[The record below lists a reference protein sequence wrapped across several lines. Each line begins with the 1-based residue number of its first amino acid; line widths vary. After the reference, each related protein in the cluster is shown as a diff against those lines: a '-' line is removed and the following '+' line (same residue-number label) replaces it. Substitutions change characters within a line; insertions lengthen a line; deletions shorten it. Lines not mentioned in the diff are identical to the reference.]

1 MKMNNIL
8 KNILAVLVLSGMLV
22 SCNFEEKGLEEDNKQ
37 PQMSEDVLQG
47 QLLVRFDQSVSKLL
61 SQAGLTKS
69 AATKSGVTSVDQ
81 VLSILEGCSLE
92 RVFPVDSRTEDKAVK
107 SGLDLWYIVRFS
119 EDIPV
124 DQVAAKLAPLGE
136 VSRVEYNR
144 AIRKAYD
151 GKVVPLSVEQLNNSL
166 TKASNSAKWNDPLLG
181 QQWHLVNDGNLGSTK
196 FLAGCDVNV
205 LDAWDKCTGDPS
217 IIVAVMDEGVDVFH
231 EDLAANMW
239 VNEGEIWRSKEDNDG
254 NGYAGDVYGYNFAK
268 NSGVVSVDSYND
280 SGHGT
285 HVAGV
290 IAAQNDNGIGISSI
304 AGGNGSAPGVKIMS
318 CQIFS
323 GNYTATIL
331 DEVRAIKYAADN
343 GAVILQCSW
352 GYSSGASNPYE
363 WTPMYS
369 TDEQWKADCPLEAL
383 ALDYFVNYAGSP
395 DGVVE
400 GGIVVFAGGNEDA
413 PAAGYPGAYGDFV
426 SVAATAADFT
436 PAVYTNYGTGINI
449 SAPGGDQDY
458 YWDYDQYGELGAIGC
473 VLSTLPK
480 SVSESGYGYM
490 EGTSMACPH
499 VSGVV
504 ALGLSYA
511 AKQKKHFKAKDFIG
525 MLYDSAIGF
534 ENNWNVEQ
542 PKVYYR
548 YVADIGLVHRS
559 SFDLKEYRNKMGCGM
574 VNAEGLLNLVDSQD
588 LGYAMSFPNVTV
600 ALGEQASYSP
610 SYYLKGS
617 SFTVSVEDSSVATAE
632 MDGNRLIIKGLKV
645 GQTKASISGDA
656 SQDFII
662 TVKPA
667 NGSNGWL

>member
-124 DQVAAKLAPLGE
+124 DQVAAKLSPLGE

-166 TKASNSAKWNDPLLG
+166 TKASGSAKWNDPLLG

-254 NGYAGDVYGYNFAK
+254 NGYAGMTM
-268 NSGVVSVDSYND
+268 VSVSVQ
-280 SGHGT
+280 SP
-285 HVAGV
+285 VE
-290 IAAQNDNGIGISSI
+290 
-304 AGGNGSAPGVKIMS
+304 
-318 CQIFS
+318 
-323 GNYTATIL
+323 TA
-331 DEVRAIKYAADN
+331 R
-343 GAVILQCSW
+343 LQ
-352 GYSSGASNPYE
+352 E
-363 WTPMYS
+363 
-369 TDEQWKADCPLEAL
+369 
-383 ALDYFVNYAGSP
+383 
-395 DGVVE
+395 
-400 GGIVVFAGGNEDA
+400 
-413 PAAGYPGAYGDFV
+413 
-426 SVAATAADFT
+426 
-436 PAVYTNYGTGINI
+436 
-449 SAPGGDQDY
+449 
-458 YWDYDQYGELGAIGC
+458 
-473 VLSTLPK
+473 
-480 SVSESGYGYM
+480 
-490 EGTSMACPH
+490 
-499 VSGVV
+499 
-504 ALGLSYA
+504 
-511 AKQKKHFKAKDFIG
+511 
-525 MLYDSAIGF
+525 
-534 ENNWNVEQ
+534 
-542 PKVYYR
+542 
-548 YVADIGLVHRS
+548 
-559 SFDLKEYRNKMGCGM
+559 
-574 VNAEGLLNLVDSQD
+574 
-588 LGYAMSFPNVTV
+588 
-600 ALGEQASYSP
+600 
-610 SYYLKGS
+610 
-617 SFTVSVEDSSVATAE
+617 
-632 MDGNRLIIKGLKV
+632 
-645 GQTKASISGDA
+645 
-656 SQDFII
+656 
-662 TVKPA
+662 
-667 NGSNGWL
+667 